1 MKMNKILLNPKQSLN
16 FVRSHFQSFLRSK
29 AKHGLPSRQLYDESY
44 VFLVFL
50 LLNLANWPSI
60 FIYDLQFLSL
70 LKIIQPQYLFGVDTC
85 SISGKKYQINLDG
98 FQSAL
103 RV

>member
-1 MKMNKILLNPKQSLN
+1 MLGPIFKVSYE
-16 FVRSHFQSFLRSK
+16 VRPNMDYPAGS
-29 AKHGLPSRQLYDESY
+29 YNDESY

-60 FIYDLQFLSL
+60 FIYDLQFRSL